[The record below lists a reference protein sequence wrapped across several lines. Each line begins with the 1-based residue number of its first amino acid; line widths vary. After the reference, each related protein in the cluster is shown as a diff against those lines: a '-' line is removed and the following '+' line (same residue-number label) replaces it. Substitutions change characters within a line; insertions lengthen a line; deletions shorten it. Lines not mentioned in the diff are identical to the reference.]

1 MGTVITFANQQGGVG
16 KTTLA
21 TQFAYFLRLE
31 RQAKVLFLD
40 LDFHSY
46 ATDTLLR
53 DEPLP
58 LNKTAFH
65 ELFDPNLDKIQI
77 QETTLGIDLIG
88 SQCCPEAAETQATP
102 LAQLQYPIRHLKPLI
117 ENYDYIVIDC
127 PPSIGPHLTLA
138 RSLTDY
144 LVVPVRLSGHLVKSL
159 QTLYVFLETTPEIT
173 TKICPVGIAINE
185 YQDTATQRSLLTTLE
200 ETFPEAI
207 FRQKIRYHSTID
219 LASRGDPICQ
229 IDNGKAAEKEL
240 YALFREILRKLPS
253 SLCEG
258 FVGSVLYK

>member
-1 MGTVITFANQQGGVG
+1 MGSVITFANQQGGVG

-40 LDFHSY
+40 LDFQSC

-53 DEPLP
+53 DEP

-117 ENYDYIVIDC
+117 
-127 PPSIGPHLTLA
+127 
-138 RSLTDY
+138 
-144 LVVPVRLSGHLVKSL
+144 
-159 QTLYVFLETTPEIT
+159 
-173 TKICPVGIAINE
+173 
-185 YQDTATQRSLLTTLE
+185 
-200 ETFPEAI
+200 
-207 FRQKIRYHSTID
+207 
-219 LASRGDPICQ
+219 
-229 IDNGKAAEKEL
+229 
-240 YALFREILRKLPS
+240 
-253 SLCEG
+253 
-258 FVGSVLYK
+258 